1 VVDVNS
7 LLQETAGHRYAH
19 IDAMRALAVS
29 LVVVAHTNIGGIPG
43 GSGVTIFFTISGFVI
58 ANLVLREQRSSGRF
72 DLRNFYRRRFRKLA
86 PPLLVVVIIPTA
98 LYSAFGGEITW
109 KPVLL
114 QVFFMFNWVAEL
126 TSGDIHI
133 LPGTSV
139 VWSLSIEEQF
149 YIAFSVVWL
158 LAIKASRHPRRALAL
173 ACVMSIVV
181 STGLR
186 LYLAADPANSA
197 RISYGTDTRLDGIAL
212 GILIALA
219 LNGPHADRL
228 VRSRRG
234 WDLLIVGALL
244 VFLISLVVR
253 DQYFRD
259 TARYTLQ
266 SGAAAA
272 AIVYGFGSSHSRLRS
287 LFDRCATN
295 TVVQFVGLAS
305 YSIYLSH
312 DVVMRPL
319 SRVLVSWPTAV
330 QVPVLAAVGFGVG
343 ILVWRSVEVPV
354 LRAGRREQHA

>member
-1 VVDVNS
+1 MVVSN
-7 LLQETAGHRYAH
+7 LLRETAGHRYAH

-58 ANLVLREQRSSGRF
+58 ANLVLREQGSSGGF
-72 DLRNFYRRRFRKLA
+72 DLRNFYRRRLRKLA

-98 LYSAFGGEITW
+98 LYSWFGGEITW
-109 KPVLL
+109 RPVLL

-126 TSGDIHI
+126 VPGDIHI

-158 LAIKASRHPRRALAL
+158 LALKASRHPRRTLAL
-173 ACVMSIVV
+173 ACAMSIVV
-181 STGLR
+181 SMGLR
-186 LYLAADPANSA
+186 FYLALDPDNSA

-212 GILIALA
+212 GILIALG
-219 LNGPHADRL
+219 LNSSFADRL
-228 VRSRRG
+228 VRPRRG
-234 WDLLIVGALL
+234 WDLLIVGAVLIFLL
-244 VFLISLVVR
+244 SLVVR

-266 SGAAAA
+266 SVAAGAT
-272 AIVYGFGSSHSRLRS
+272 IIYGFVSSSSRLRS
-287 LFDRCATN
+287 IFDRFVTN
-295 TVVQFVGLAS
+295 TVVQFAGLAS

-319 SRVLVSWPTAV
+319 SRVLVSWPTAL

-343 ILVWRSVEVPV
+343 ILVWRSIEVPV
-354 LRAGRREQHA
+354 LRAGRRRHHA